1 MKPILEIER
10 LDAGYGSL
18 RVLEDVDMYLG
29 KKEIVAIIGPNGAGK
44 STVIKAI
51 FGISNQTEG
60 KIVLNGKDI
69 SHLKTHEL
77 IKEGVCYVNQGRVIF
92 GELNV
97 RENLEIGTRL
107 EKDKKELVRR
117 LDEVYKRFPILKE
130 REKELAYTLSGGQQ
144 QMLALGRALMQ
155 KPKVLLLDEP
165 SLGLSPKLQK
175 EIFQIIKDLR
185 DEGISI
191 MIVEQN
197 AKKAIEISDRTYLLE
212 NGRVALVGSGK
223 DLLRNK
229 KIKQIYLGGA

>member
-1 MKPILEIER
+1 MKPILEIEK
-10 LDAGYGSL
+10 LDAGYNSL
-18 RVLEDVDMYLG
+18 KVLEDVDMFLD

-51 FGISNQTEG
+51 FGIANQTGG

-69 SHLKTHEL
+69 STLKTHEL

-92 GELNV
+92 GDLSV
-97 RENLEIGTRL
+97 KENLEIGTRL
-107 EKDKKELVRR
+107 EKDKKELNKR
-117 LDEVYKRFPILKE
+117 LEEVYQRFPILKE
-130 REKELAYTLSGGQQ
+130 RAKESAYTLSGGQQ

-197 AKKAIEISDRTYLLE
+197 AKKAIEIADRTYLLE
-212 NGRVALVGSGK
+212 NGKVALVGKGK